1 MNFLAHLHL
10 SDGTP
15 PSMAGGVVADL
26 VKGPDVARLPAA
38 VQAGVR
44 LHRQID
50 AFTDRHPVV
59 QRSVARLGGK
69 FGWFAGI
76 ILDVYYDHVL
86 ARDWERYSAEPL
98 RAFADRAY
106 AALEE
111 LLPVIAGEAEG
122 FVRAFIAD
130 DRLLRYATAE
140 GIAATL
146 ARLSDRI
153 ARRMPRHAVRLEAAM
168 PDLLAADAELAA
180 DFHAFYPELIAFAD
194 RCKAAGGE

>member
-1 MNFLAHLHL
+1 
-10 SDGTP
+10 
-15 PSMAGGVVADL
+15 
-26 VKGPDVARLPAA
+26 
-38 VQAGVR
+38 
-44 LHRQID
+44 
-50 AFTDRHPVV
+50 
-59 QRSVARLGGK
+59 
-69 FGWFAGI
+69 
-76 ILDVYYDHVL
+76 
-86 ARDWERYSAEPL
+86 
-98 RAFADRAY
+98 
-106 AALEE
+106 
-111 LLPVIAGEAEG
+111 G

-194 RCKAAGGE
+194 RCKAAGGEESHRRGGSGILRAPRPRFCHVRAPRIPAADRRRPGRRHGPAGVPRLARRARRPGPGRLHPG